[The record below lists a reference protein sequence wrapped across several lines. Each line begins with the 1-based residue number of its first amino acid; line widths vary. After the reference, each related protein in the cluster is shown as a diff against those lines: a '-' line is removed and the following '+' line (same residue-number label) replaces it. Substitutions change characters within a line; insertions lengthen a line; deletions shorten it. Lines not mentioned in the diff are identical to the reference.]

1 MTEQTIKRGRLRV
14 VVVLAIFVIAAVYV
28 SSGILLKQMGE
39 FLVRDDEP
47 VKSDAALVL
56 NTGLEYYP
64 RLIEAADI
72 YKKGLAERIII
83 NGDRKTDSLRNL
95 EEQGFISCCS
105 WYEDSLRIL
114 EMLGV
119 PRHSITAISAEDAYD
134 TNTEAED
141 VGPEIIAMG
150 YKRIILITSRFHT
163 RRAAHI
169 WEEMYEGKLYVFSV
183 SAKTDPFDP
192 ASWWK
197 DGRQI
202 RWVLAEYGSW
212 IFYYW
217 RKLSDI

>member
-1 MTEQTIKRGRLRV
+1 MTEQAKKRRGLKAIAV
-14 VVVLAIFVIAAVYV
+14 MLILAIAFVFLFHSV
-28 SSGILLKQMGE
+28 LLKQMGE
-39 FLVRDDEP
+39 FLIRDDIP
-47 VKSDAALVL
+47 IKSDAALVL

-83 NGDRKTDSLRNL
+83 NGDRKTDSLRYL
-95 EEQGFISCCS
+95 EAQGFTSCCT
-105 WYEDSLRIL
+105 WYEDSMRIL

-141 VGPEIIAMG
+141 VGTEIIALG
-150 YKRIILITSRFHT
+150 YNRIILITSRFHT

-169 WEEMYEGKLYVFSV
+169 WKEMYEGKLDVISV

-202 RWVLAEYGSW
+202 RWVLSEYGSW

-217 RKLSDI
+217 KKVTNI